1 MEVNCHLNDEEMA
14 EVLSHPASEYSR
26 TFLAHLQLC
35 DACTLELDRLRGLI
49 ESLEGAALEANQALS
64 QTASR
69 DFWEE
74 QRAAIWRQILSG
86 ERNALR
92 WLPVL
97 AGALATVILAIGLG
111 LRPLPR
117 SVGSSEPKPDPDRQL
132 LVDVEQLVE
141 SDGPEALE
149 PAARLAQQIGGREY
163 GSNNDNPG
171 SLWSWG
177 TSLPVTY
184 ENPKENE

>member
-1 MEVNCHLNDEEMA
+1 
-14 EVLSHPASEYSR
+14 
-26 TFLAHLQLC
+26 
-35 DACTLELDRLRGLI
+35 
-49 ESLEGAALEANQALS
+49 
-64 QTASR
+64 
-69 DFWEE
+69 
-74 QRAAIWRQILSG
+74 
-86 ERNALR
+86 
-92 WLPVL
+92 
-97 AGALATVILAIGLG
+97 
-111 LRPLPR
+111 
-117 SVGSSEPKPDPDRQL
+117 VGSSEPKPDPDRQL

-171 SLWSWG
+171 ILWSWG